1 MTQADSASLPGADLP
16 PRRLGALRR
25 GLIMVPL
32 GGLLAFVVAQ
42 GLALCKE
49 WGDLRHD
56 LATVRRGAV
65 IGYKN
70 IHPNPSYASRPDNWF
85 HHDGQSTLLW
95 SGWTDR
101 DGHGWFRVGR
111 GEVARERISLP
122 IGRDVVQAIDHPLVE
137 VSGGPIWG
145 RIPDEAA
152 VVGQE
157 LAGVMSVYPVQ
168 VLAKVGAVN
177 DEVGRRPFLIVF
189 NPSAPSERAV
199 HIYDPVVDGSRLT
212 MGTSG
217 YFLDGLPLFYD
228 RGSESFWVE
237 EPGTLRAVAGRLK
250 GARLRQVGEPSP
262 VPWGDWRWRHPGSR
276 LLIGDDRPKPPTA
289 G

>member
-1 MTQADSASLPGADLP
+1 MASVG
-16 PRRLGALRR
+16 
-25 GLIMVPL
+25 V
-32 GGLLAFVVAQ
+32 LLTFVVAQ
-42 GLALCKE
+42 GLALWRE
-49 WGDLRHD
+49 WADLRDD

-70 IHPNPSYASRPDNWF
+70 IHPNPSYASRPDDWF

-111 GEVARERISLP
+111 GEVDQERISLP
-122 IGRDVVQAIDHPLVE
+122 IGRDVVQTIDHPLVE

-189 NPSAPSERAV
+189 NPSAPSDRSV
-199 HIYDPVVDGSRLT
+199 HIYDPVVDGNRLT

-237 EPGTLRAVAGRLK
+237 EAGSLRSVAGRLK
-250 GARLRQVGEPSP
+250 GVRLRQVGQPSP
-262 VPWGDWRWRHPGSR
+262 VSWGDWRWRHPKSR